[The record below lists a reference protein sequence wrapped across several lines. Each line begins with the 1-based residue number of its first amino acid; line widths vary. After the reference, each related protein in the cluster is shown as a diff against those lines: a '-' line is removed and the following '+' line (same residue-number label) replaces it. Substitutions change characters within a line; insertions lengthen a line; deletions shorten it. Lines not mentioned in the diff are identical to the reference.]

1 MRGLG
6 LGRMRGAFARAG
18 HAWMYMADDD
28 EYMREWTI
36 MWAES
41 CAKLMHRVSFAPST
55 SSYAEIVLYM
65 RPCWASISR

>member
-1 MRGLG
+1 
-6 LGRMRGAFARAG
+6 
-18 HAWMYMADDD
+18 MADDD